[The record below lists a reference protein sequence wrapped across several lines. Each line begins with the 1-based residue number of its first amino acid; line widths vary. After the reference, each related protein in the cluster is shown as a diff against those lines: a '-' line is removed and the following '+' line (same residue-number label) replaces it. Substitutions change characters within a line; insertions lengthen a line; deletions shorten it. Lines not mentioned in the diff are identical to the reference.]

1 MSETRPPTL
10 PQFSRRVAI
19 ETPEHVLLEFEL
31 AGIGSRTAAAAYD
44 AVLIFA
50 LIFLASVAVELVG
63 LLPALSG
70 AWAMSLLVVIWFGII
85 WGYFLLFEAFSG
97 GRTPGKRRLGLRVVM
112 DSGHPISVRAAAL
125 RNLIRLVDIQPAGA
139 SLVGLSFV
147 FFQQHNRRLGD
158 LVAGTIVV
166 RDELETI
173 ATMTSQPSPITEHN
187 IQQPLLTDTEFDLL
201 GRVVERIDILQPA
214 VRSRFVNQLERRFRD
229 RLRDR
234 RAQPE
239 LALSELYEV
248 ESAKRQG
255 PTASGSAAPGAY
267 RSATAQ
273 RFVALRRAKW
283 ESLMHHAA
291 DLQRRGLKNASG
303 TEVISF
309 AAEYREVAADLARGR
324 TYGVDRRVLDHLE
337 RVATAG
343 HHVLY
348 GMRRQ
353 HKTGLREMVLRQF
366 PAAVMT
372 ARGYVLAAALLFAIP
387 SIVGYTMMRERPELA
402 TEIMPAGMLAR
413 AESGQRQQAE
423 GLGYAETPSPYL
435 PLVATSIIANNV
447 QVAFAAFAFGITAG
461 VGTVL
466 VLVFNGLFFGAVLG
480 LFANYGLAD
489 WILTFVAGHG
499 VLELTAIFIAG
510 GAGLLL
516 GRAVIAPGDMV
527 RKDALF
533 VQGRLA
539 ARLVGAAATLL
550 LLAGV
555 IEGFLSAS
563 DAPAAV
569 KLGVSGASV
578 LLIALYLQSGRKAK
592 RVFGRGMPLPTTEQA
607 AADPHPAA
615 SV

>member
-1 MSETRPPTL
+1 
-10 PQFSRRVAI
+10 
-19 ETPEHVLLEFEL
+19 
-31 AGIGSRTAAAAYD
+31 
-44 AVLIFA
+44 VLIFA
-50 LIFLASVAVELVG
+50 LILLASVAVELVG

-112 DSGHPISVRAAAL
+112 DSGHPISVRAATL

-166 RDELETI
+166 RDELEEI
-173 ATMTSQPSPITEHN
+173 AALASQPPPLTEPD
-187 IQQPLLTDTEFDLL
+187 IQPPLLTDTEFDLL
-201 GRVVERIDILQPA
+201 GRVVERIDKLQPDL
-214 VRSRFVNQLERRFRD
+214 RRRFVGQLERQFRD
-229 RLRDR
+229 RLPDP

-239 LALSELYEV
+239 LALTQLYAKEL
-248 ESAKRQG
+248 AKRQG
-255 PTASGSAAPGAY
+255 PTTSSRAALGAQRSAAAY
-267 RSATAQ
+267 
-273 RFVALRRAKW
+273 RFVALRREKW
-283 ESLMHHAA
+283 ESLMGHAA

-303 TEVISF
+303 TEVIRL

-324 TYGVDRRVLDHLE
+324 TYGVDRRVLDRLE

-353 HKTGLREMVLRQF
+353 HKIRLRELILHQF

-387 SIVGYTMMRERPELA
+387 CIVGYAMMRERPELA
-402 TEIMPAGMLAR
+402 TEIIPAGMLAR
-413 AESGQRQQAE
+413 AESGQRQQVE

-461 VGTVL
+461 VGTAL
-466 VLVFNGLFFGAVLG
+466 VLVFNGLFFGSVLG

-510 GAGLLL
+510 GAGLLV
-516 GRAVIAPGDMV
+516 GRAVIAPGDML

-539 ARLVGAAATLL
+539 ARLVGAAAVLL

-578 LLIALYLQSGRKAK
+578 LLIALYFQSGRRANTL
-592 RVFGRGMPLPTTEQA
+592 FGRGMPLPTTEQA
-607 AADPHPAA
+607 EAGPSSAPPL
-615 SV
+615 